1 MSYKGIVVAP
11 EAVNITLNE
20 ETVFMCKAITD
31 HIIWMANNTPVDF
44 ISHKDFVRSTTL
56 LPVNET
62 ERIYLSQLR
71 LIGSHFSNA
80 TEIVCIAVLLTN
92 MSAVSTATSD
102 PVLLLVQGLSDHAC
116 N

>member
-1 MSYKGIVVAP
+1 MVAP

-20 ETVFMCKAITD
+20 ETIFMCKAITD

-44 ISHKDFVRSTTL
+44 ISHKDFVKSTTL
-56 LPVNET
+56 ILVNET
-62 ERIYLSQLR
+62 ERIYLSQLT

-80 TEIVCIAVLLTN
+80 TEIVCIAVLLLQTN

-102 PVLLLVQGLSDHAC
+102 PVLLLVQGLSNHEC
-116 N
+116 S